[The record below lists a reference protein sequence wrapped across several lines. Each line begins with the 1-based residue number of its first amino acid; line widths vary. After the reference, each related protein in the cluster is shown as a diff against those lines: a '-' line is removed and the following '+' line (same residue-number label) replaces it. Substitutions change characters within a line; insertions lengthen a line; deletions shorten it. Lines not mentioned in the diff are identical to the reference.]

1 MFVNTRLAPARYDM
15 YVSPHIISPALI
27 IMLLTCTANQV
38 KGGLINPVAVKF
50 RARIYTNDSKPLKLH
65 ISSRPQ
71 STGVDV
77 SSSHS
82 SVSVWPFTF
91 SASGRRPQL

>member
-15 YVSPHIISPALI
+15 YVSPHIISPVLI
-27 IMLLTCTANQV
+27 ILLLTCTANQV
-38 KGGLINPVAVKF
+38 KDGLINPVKF
-50 RARIYTNDSKPLKLH
+50 RALIYTNDSKTLKLH

-71 STGVDV
+71 STGGDV
-77 SSSHS
+77 SCSYS

-91 SASGRRPQL
+91 SASGLRPQL